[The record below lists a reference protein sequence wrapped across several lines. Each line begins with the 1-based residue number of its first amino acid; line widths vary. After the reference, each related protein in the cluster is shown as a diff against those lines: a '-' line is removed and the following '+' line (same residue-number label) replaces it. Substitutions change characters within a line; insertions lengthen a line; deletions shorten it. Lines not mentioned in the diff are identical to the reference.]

1 MDTQSF
7 LSIAVLHI
15 LALGSLGPTGLSS
28 ATIKGHAE
36 SLLKILCQ
44 LPHPSGL
51 VLRTPSGPPPQLPS
65 PCPVSCWV
73 PGDPL
78 PPPLAPTPLIRM
90 LFLNSRAHLSLYCS
104 PPCCGSR
111 CYEEN
116 FGTLSLALS
125 APSLGT
131 PGSSA
136 TPVPASWNHTRL
148 FHAFIILSL
157 KQPSVLPRS
166 VQPDPPPKLHF
177 SLPLAG
183 SLPCL
188 PHPSQIS
195 LLAEL
200 ALGLLGK
207 GRAGRS

>member
-15 LALGSLGPTGLSS
+15 MALGSLGPTGLSS

-73 PGDPL
+73 PSDPL
-78 PPPLAPTPLIRM
+78 PPSLAPTPLIRM

-116 FGTLSLALS
+116 FGTLGLALS
-125 APSLGT
+125 APSGH
-131 PGSSA
+131 P
-136 TPVPASWNHTRL
+136 RL
-148 FHAFIILSL
+148 FCHPSPSILESH
-157 KQPSVLPRS
+157 QT
-166 VQPDPPPKLHF
+166 
-177 SLPLAG
+177 
-183 SLPCL
+183 LPCL
-188 PHPSQIS
+188 HHLIS
-195 LLAEL
+195 ETAFSLAPICPTRPASKAPL
-200 ALGLLGK
+200 QSTSCRKSSLPAAPLTDLTL
-207 GRAGRS
+207 GRAGTGLIGKGESW